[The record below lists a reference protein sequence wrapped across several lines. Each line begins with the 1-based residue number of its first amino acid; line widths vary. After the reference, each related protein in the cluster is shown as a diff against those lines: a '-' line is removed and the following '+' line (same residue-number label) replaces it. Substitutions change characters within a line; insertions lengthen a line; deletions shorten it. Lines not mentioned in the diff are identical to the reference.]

1 MGLRPPSTGFVGSDP
16 ITTDRA
22 QASQTCTATTP
33 EEG

>member
-1 MGLRPPSTGFVGSDP
+1 MSPLPPFTGLAASDP

-33 EEG
+33 E